1 MISFQQF
8 QALDIRLA
16 RVLEASRVEGAT
28 KLLRLRV
35 DLGGGDERQMVA
47 GIAAAYAPESLV
59 GRTIVVVANLEPA
72 KIRGID
78 SQAMLLAAVSDQGL
92 ALVVPDKELPSGT
105 KVS

>member
-8 QALDIRLA
+8 QALDLRLA

-35 DLGGGDERQMVA
+35 DLGNGDERQMVA

-59 GRTIVVVANLEPA
+59 GRTIVVLANLEPA
-72 KIRGID
+72 KIRGIE

-92 ALVVPDKELPSGT
+92 ALVVPDKELPAGT